1 MYMFSKVGTG
11 KFIYKLIHVCDIDCV
26 PALNTLNLS
35 HNRLTDVESL
45 EHLAKLHTVSVLDL
59 AHNKIEDPKVIE
71 VFEQMQNL
79 VSLHPGTI
87 SSTCY
92 VINCSI

>member
-1 MYMFSKVGTG
+1 MKK
-11 KFIYKLIHVCDIDCV
+11 KFLYNVHVHDCDVDCLPV
-26 PALNTLNLS
+26 LNTLNLS
-35 HNRLTDVESL
+35 HNRLSDVESL

-79 VSLHPGTI
+79 VSFNLLNDI
-87 SSTCY
+87 
-92 VINCSI
+92 